1 MDNNI
6 DFQLPGN
13 FPFRDNIRVTDAVIQ
28 SVTTDRGTAFV
39 TIEYNDCATCRNRM
53 QVTLIVNRDT
63 VIRDERGR
71 NIPARDLE
79 AGMLIDATFS
89 QAMTRSIP
97 PQAQA
102 FQIRV
107 KRRRSTFSTTIG
119 RILEVNTRE
128 QFLRTISDANPAS
141 IVRFNISPE
150 TRRVTPP
157 ALYAMHVVHRFS
169 RKKGTPVCRCFSRIS
184 GNTTFPFPFYSYPCG
199 TLLLFLILCP
209 NSPRQP
215 YILFPEHRILSLLFL
230 GFVIF

>member
-28 SVTTDRGTAFV
+28 TITTDRGTSFV

-63 VIRDERGR
+63 IIRDERGR

-150 TRRVTPP
+150 TRILDPIGRPIPLSNLFPGLRVRVEHATFMTASIPP
-157 ALYAMHVVHRFS
+157 QSPA
-169 RKKGTPVCRCFSRIS
+169 
-184 GNTTFPFPFYSYPCG
+184 
-199 TLLLFLILCP
+199 FLI
-209 NSPRQP
+209 Q
-215 YILFPEHRILSLLFL
+215 
-230 GFVIF
+230 VIR